1 MSAAAADHPL
11 DEALML
17 DDKHTVELAPGIVAK
32 FYSTY
37 EPGVTPVPVGTSPVN
52 GVRWRTI
59 IDKAHLNDSEM
70 LLFLIWLEEAHG
82 AAIHARALLPLQML
96 APSLPSR
103 STAGGVKQ
111 EATQPSLSE
120 QYGVHANPA
129 WAPGPPSARNPER
142 PPQRE
147 PDSDANDPSPNPIL
161 VLDMAAQGGMNGA
174 SLSTLTFVMLTCRL
188 PPSDKD
194 LGYGTDPT
202 MSKAYSKAKTGG
214 HGTLLLDL
222 LGKTSTTGAELHA
235 HFLLASEI
243 LRGCGE
249 TTAAQRLSEMW
260 AVVQRTLPPL
270 EMQRKYLS
278 EYIRKY
284 AGRGIPVLIDK
295 DVVMLVLALCYG
307 ANSLDATVEAQRR
320 ELAHQSSELAALRAQ
335 LGEITIALKK
345 KDPKDT
351 GNFCLYCHQAGHTI
365 DTCTKKKAADERAK
379 AAAAKV

>member
-1 MSAAAADHPL
+1 
-11 DEALML
+11 
-17 DDKHTVELAPGIVAK
+17 
-32 FYSTY
+32 
-37 EPGVTPVPVGTSPVN
+37 
-52 GVRWRTI
+52 
-59 IDKAHLNDSEM
+59 
-70 LLFLIWLEEAHG
+70 
-82 AAIHARALLPLQML
+82 
-96 APSLPSR
+96 
-103 STAGGVKQ
+103 
-111 EATQPSLSE
+111 SLSE

-202 MSKAYSKAKTGG
+202 MSKAYSKAKSGG

-222 LGKTSTTGAELHA
+222 LGKTSTTGSELHA